1 MAQAN
6 PPPRRFGDY
15 ELIERLGSGGF
26 GTVWK
31 AREVSLGRIVALKM
45 LNADLADDPDWVRR
59 FHREARIAA
68 SLDHPAIPA
77 IYRFG
82 EVDGV
87 HYIAMRFIEGMTLA
101 RLSRETGPM
110 PVTDVR
116 TVLEPVGD
124 ALDYAHR
131 ESVVHGDIKPLNIMV
146 EGSGRA
152 WLMDFGLAR
161 PVLTS
166 GTARSFT
173 QSLAGLAGPLPYISP
188 EQFQDEPPAP
198 ASDRYAIGVTAYE
211 LLTGALPFTANNVVA
226 MGLKVVANAPPAV
239 RGLRPDVPDRVEG
252 AITRMLAKAP
262 GDRYPTTSEF
272 VRAFG
277 DMALAGAGVTPRPP
291 VNSAVGVADMFEAV
305 RESVVQVV
313 TSGGAGSGVRVA
325 EGIVTNAHVVGA
337 DRTVTIVTADG
348 QRAAGTVRMVDE
360 VADLALVE
368 CAARVPVMA
377 MADVGRMRVGDAV
390 YLVGFPRADLI
401 GGGAT
406 LTRGILSGFRTIG
419 GVPLVQTDAAMNPGN
434 SGGALVSASGRLV
447 GIAAFGIRETE
458 GLNFAVSVAGVG
470 EFLLRQR
477 SRRVASVS
485 PAGAPARV
493 VIPPLAPVDP
503 RKWTVVAGKSG
514 EGGGALGS
522 GTDPGEFSYPEGI
535 AVDGNGAVW
544 VAEWGQ
550 HWIQVREPDGRWR
563 VAGGKAGGGDDER
576 GTDPGEFDC
585 PEGIAVGA
593 DGTVWVA
600 DFGNNRIQV
609 REPDGRW
616 RVAGGKAGGGAG
628 ARGSGAGEFSY
639 PNDIAVDGNG
649 AVWVA
654 DTFNHRIQVREPDG
668 RWRVAF
674 GKAGGGAGAEG
685 SGAGEFRNPTGI
697 AVDGNGAVWV
707 AESGNHR
714 IQVREPDGRWRV
726 AGGNAGGGAGARGS
740 GAGEFSRPTGIAVDG
755 NGAVW
760 VADAG
765 NNRIQV
771 REPDGR
777 WRVAGGKAG
786 GGAGAIG
793 SGAGEFNRPNGIAV
807 DGNGAVWV
815 ADFGNHRIQRYG
827 VG

>member
-1 MAQAN
+1 LTDNMAQGM
-6 PPPRRFGDY
+6 PPRRFGDY
-15 ELIERLGSGGF
+15 ELVERLGSGGF

-68 SLDHPAIPA
+68 SLDHPAIPP

-82 EVDGV
+82 DVDGV
-87 HYIAMRFIEGMTLA
+87 HYLAMRFIEGMTLA
-101 RLSRETGPM
+101 RLARDTGPM

-173 QSLAGLAGPLPYISP
+173 QSLAGLAGTLPYISP

-291 VNSAVGVADMFEAV
+291 VNSAVGVADMFDAV

-325 EGIVTNAHVVGA
+325 EGIVTNAHVVDA

-348 QRAAGTVRMVDE
+348 QRAPGTVRMVDE

-368 CAARVPVMA
+368 CAARVPVLA
-377 MADVGRMRVGDAV
+377 MADVGQLRVGDAV

-401 GGGAT
+401 GGAAS

-434 SGGALVSASGRLV
+434 SGGALVSGSGRLV

-458 GLNFAVSVAGVG
+458 GLNFAVSVTGVA
-470 EFLLRQR
+470 EFLLRKRARQDEP
-477 SRRVASVS
+477 ASS
-485 PAGAPARV
+485 DHQETIDPATAWL
-493 VIPPLAPVDP
+493 PPPP
-503 RKWTVVAGKSG
+503 PWTWEETPMDV
-514 EGGGALGS
+514 GS
-522 GTDPGEFSYPEGI
+522 GQDLSWRNLSHADLNHADLSDANLI
-535 AVDGNGAVW
+535 GATLFRANLIGANLTR
-544 VAEWGQ
+544 AELSNANLT
-550 HWIQVREPDGRWR
+550 RANLR
-563 VAGGKAGGGDDER
+563 
-576 GTDPGEFDC
+576 
-585 PEGIAVGA
+585 GA
-593 DGTVWVA
+593 DLSRADLSRADLRDANLNQAKLIGTRLCLA
-600 DFGNNRIQV
+600 DLTNADLEDADLTNADLTEAELTDADLTR
-609 REPDGRW
+609 
-616 RVAGGKAGGGAG
+616 ANL
-628 ARGSGAGEFSY
+628 SGA
-639 PNDIAVDGNG
+639 NLTG
-649 AVWVA
+649 A
-654 DTFNHRIQVREPDG
+654 NL
-668 RWRVAF
+668 
-674 GKAGGGAGAEG
+674 
-685 SGAGEFRNPTGI
+685 SGANLTRANL
-697 AVDGNGAVWV
+697 
-707 AESGNHR
+707 
-714 IQVREPDGRWRV
+714 
-726 AGGNAGGGAGARGS
+726 S
-740 GAGEFSRPTGIAVDG
+740 GANLTGA
-755 NGAVW
+755 NL
-760 VADAG
+760 
-765 NNRIQV
+765 
-771 REPDGR
+771 
-777 WRVAGGKAG
+777 
-786 GGAGAIG
+786 
-793 SGAGEFNRPNGIAV
+793 SGADM
-807 DGNGAVWV
+807 DGVTGLDTVRGLV
-815 ADFGNHRIQRYG
+815 P
-827 VG
+827 

>member
-1 MAQAN
+1 MA
-6 PPPRRFGDY
+6 
-15 ELIERLGSGGF
+15 S
-26 GTVWK
+26 
-31 AREVSLGRIVALKM
+31 
-45 LNADLADDPDWVRR
+45 
-59 FHREARIAA
+59 
-68 SLDHPAIPA
+68 SLDYPAIPP

-101 RLSRETGPM
+101 RLARDTGPM

-146 EGSGRA
+146 ERSGRA

-173 QSLAGLAGPLPYISP
+173 QSLAGLAGTLPYISP

-325 EGIVTNAHVVGA
+325 EGIVTNAHVVGS

-377 MADVGRMRVGDAV
+377 MADIGRLRVGDAM

-458 GLNFAVSVAGVG
+458 GLNFAVSVAGVT
-470 EFLLRQR
+470 EFLLRRQ
-477 SRRVASVS
+477 SRRRQEATLPGPPPPPRLVVDQSGKGDHRTITAAIRASVV
-485 PAGAPARV
+485 PGTLITVKPGIYREAV
-493 VIPPLAPVDP
+493 VIDRDVEI
-503 RKWTVVAGKSG
+503 VG
-514 EGGGALGS
+514 EGDRARIVVEVTNTHAVTVTADRAVVRNLTVRAVGS
-522 GTDPGEFSYPEGI
+522 GATS
-535 AVDGNGAVW
+535 GAVW
-544 VAEWGQ
+544 VQ
-550 HWIQVREPDGRWR
+550 RGR
-563 VAGGKAGGGDDER
+563 VVIEACDLTSA
-576 GTDPGEFDC
+576 
-585 PEGIAVGA
+585 I
-593 DGTVWVA
+593 
-600 DFGNNRIQV
+600 
-609 REPDGRW
+609 
-616 RVAGGKAGGGAG
+616 GAG
-628 ARGSGAGEFSY
+628 VYISGKDSAPVIRDCEIRDGQGPGVIVYEQGQGTIEQCVISGNALAG
-639 PNDIAVDGNG
+639 
-649 AVWVA
+649 VA
-654 DTFNHRIQVREPDG
+654 ISE
-668 RWRVAF
+668 
-674 GKAGGGAGAEG
+674 GG
-685 SGAGEFRNPTGI
+685 NPT
-697 AVDGNGAVWV
+697 
-707 AESGNHR
+707 
-714 IQVREPDGRWRV
+714 VR
-726 AGGNAGGGAGARGS
+726 
-740 GAGEFSRPTGIAVDG
+740 
-755 NGAVW
+755 
-760 VADAG
+760 
-765 NNRIQV
+765 
-771 REPDGR
+771 
-777 WRVAGGKAG
+777 
-786 GGAGAIG
+786 
-793 SGAGEFNRPNGIAV
+793 
-807 DGNGAVWV
+807 
-815 ADFGNHRIQRYG
+815 
-827 VG
+827 

>member
-1 MAQAN
+1 MTGNLSPQ
-6 PPPRRFGDY
+6 RFGDY

-68 SLDHPAIPA
+68 SLDHPAIPP

-87 HYIAMRFIEGMTLA
+87 HYIAMRFIEGVTLA
-101 RLSRETGPM
+101 RLARDTGPM

-146 EGSGRA
+146 ERSGRA

-173 QSLAGLAGPLPYISP
+173 QSLAGLAGTLPYISP

-325 EGIVTNAHVVGA
+325 EGIVTNAHVVGS

-377 MADVGRMRVGDAV
+377 MADIGRLRVGDAM

-458 GLNFAVSVAGVG
+458 GLNFAVSVAGVT
-470 EFLLRQR
+470 EFLLRRQ
-477 SRRVASVS
+477 SRRRQEATLPGPQQPPRLVVDQSGKGDHRTIKAAIRASVVPGTLITVKPGIYREALVIDRDVEIVGEGDRARIMVEATDTDAITVTADRAVVRNLTVRAVGTKEKLS
-485 PAGAPARV
+485 AVWVQRGRV
-493 VIPPLAPVDP
+493 VI
-503 RKWTVVAGKSG
+503 
-514 EGGGALGS
+514 EGCDLTS
-522 GTDPGEFSYPEGI
+522 
-535 AVDGNGAVW
+535 
-544 VAEWGQ
+544 
-550 HWIQVREPDGRWR
+550 
-563 VAGGKAGGGDDER
+563 
-576 GTDPGEFDC
+576 
-585 PEGIAVGA
+585 
-593 DGTVWVA
+593 
-600 DFGNNRIQV
+600 
-609 REPDGRW
+609 
-616 RVAGGKAGGGAG
+616 
-628 ARGSGAGEFSY
+628 
-639 PNDIAVDGNG
+639 
-649 AVWVA
+649 
-654 DTFNHRIQVREPDG
+654 
-668 RWRVAF
+668 
-674 GKAGGGAGAEG
+674 
-685 SGAGEFRNPTGI
+685 
-697 AVDGNGAVWV
+697 
-707 AESGNHR
+707 
-714 IQVREPDGRWRV
+714 
-726 AGGNAGGGAGARGS
+726 
-740 GAGEFSRPTGIAVDG
+740 
-755 NGAVW
+755 
-760 VADAG
+760 
-765 NNRIQV
+765 
-771 REPDGR
+771 
-777 WRVAGGKAG
+777 
-786 GGAGAIG
+786 AIG
-793 SGAGEFNRPNGIAV
+793 SVVYITGKDSAPVIRDCQIRDGKDAGVYVQEQGQGTIEKCVISGNAMSGVVLKTGGNQVVRDCEIRGGKQCGVRVHEQGQGTIEQCVIWGNAYAGVAISEGGNPTVRDCEIFDGQEGGVLVVDQGQGTIEQCVISGNAYAGVAIQTGGDPVVRDCEIRGNGYEGVWVYEQGQGTFTGNTLTWNVLGAWDIAPDAGRVTRTGNRPNG
-807 DGNGAVWV
+807 
-815 ADFGNHRIQRYG
+815 
-827 VG
+827 